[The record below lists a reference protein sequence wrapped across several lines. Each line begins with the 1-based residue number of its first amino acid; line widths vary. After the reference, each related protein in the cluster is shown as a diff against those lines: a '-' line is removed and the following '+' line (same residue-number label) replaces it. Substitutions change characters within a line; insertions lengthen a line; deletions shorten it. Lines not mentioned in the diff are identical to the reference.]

1 METGLTR
8 CKEVWMCGFQ
18 GTRNRRRSAYC
29 AESFQDGGF
38 GYKVTKL
45 KPRKRRTAQTLHRF
59 PVIMAKG
66 IHLFPYRTQKLSLSA
81 PMVLGWRRPGRV
93 GRCRIP
99 QRKASDE
106 CLGLFL
112 CVSGEILLS
121 DHLRRSQRTYLV
133 RIFPAAR
140 SAGCRQKK
148 SPGRAELC
156 LIFVAS
162 FRNSCYNVGTRY
174 PQRKR

>member
-1 METGLTR
+1 
-8 CKEVWMCGFQ
+8 MCGFQ
-18 GTRNRRRSAYC
+18 GTQN
-29 AESFQDGGF
+29 
-38 GYKVTKL
+38 
-45 KPRKRRTAQTLHRF
+45 PIRF
-59 PVIMAKG
+59 PVTMAKG

-112 CVSGEILLS
+112 CVSGEILLPA
-121 DHLRRSQRTYLV
+121 HLRRSQRTYLV

-140 SAGCRQKK
+140 SAGCRQEK
-148 SPGRAELC
+148 SPGR
-156 LIFVAS
+156 
-162 FRNSCYNVGTRY
+162 VGGRA
-174 PQRKR
+174 RKRLGVFHLRRSQKTCWVRIHSRRFVGKEERHFIISQHIGKRYIL